1 MVSAAVRSRL
11 VELLEPVVAG
21 TGSDLEDISIRA
33 AGRRSVVEVV
43 VDRDGG
49 VTLDDV
55 AEIARVVSEALDA
68 DGVLGETPYT
78 LEVGSRGVDRPLT
91 LPRHW
96 RRATGRLVTV
106 ALRGAGSVTGR
117 VVAAQDASVELDVGG
132 TTRTVA
138 FADVTKAVVQVE
150 FGKPQAGDDEHD
162 AAAGEDHDSDDLDD
176 GDPDD
181 DDLEEEE
188 S

>member
-11 VELLEPVVAG
+11 VQLLEPVVAA
-21 TGSDLEDISIRA
+21 TGSDLEDIQIRA

-68 DGVLGETPYT
+68 DDPLGETPYT

-96 RRATGRLVTV
+96 RRATGRLVKVSARDAATAIGRIV
-106 ALRGAGSVTGR
+106 ATDDESA
-117 VVAAQDASVELDVGG
+117 ELDIDG
-132 TTRTVA
+132 TPRRIA

-150 FGKPQAGDDEHD
+150 FGKVPAHDED
-162 AAAGEDHDSDDLDD
+162 VEGEEIDE
-176 GDPDD
+176 
-181 DDLEEEE
+181 LEEEV
-188 S
+188 

>member
-1 MVSAAVRSRL
+1 MVSPAVRSRL
-11 VELLEPVVAG
+11 VQLLEPVVAA
-21 TGSDLEDISIRA
+21 TGSDLEDVQIRA

-68 DGVLGETPYT
+68 DDPLGETPDT

-96 RRATGRLVTV
+96 RRATGRLVKASV
-106 ALRGAGSVTGR
+106 REGGPVTGR
-117 VVAAQDASVELDVGG
+117 VTSTDETSAELHVDGASRRI
-132 TTRTVA
+132 T

-150 FGKPQAGDDEHD
+150 FGKGPVPGEDIDDED
-162 AAAGEDHDSDDLDD
+162 IEDGAD
-176 GDPDD
+176 GADEDGMGD
-181 DDLEEEE
+181 ENGVEEEV
-188 S
+188 

>member
-11 VELLEPVVAG
+11 VQLLEPVVAA
-21 TGSDLEDISIRA
+21 TGADLEDLQVRA

-55 AEIARVVSEALDA
+55 ADIARVVSEALDA
-68 DGVLGETPYT
+68 DDPLGETPYT

-96 RRATGRLVTV
+96 RRAIGRLVKV
-106 ALRGAGSVTGR
+106 SIRDGAAVTGR
-117 VVAAQDASVELDVGG
+117 ITAADADSAELDVEGSA
-132 TTRTVA
+132 RRIA
-138 FADVTKAVVQVE
+138 FSEVTKAVVQVE
-150 FGKPQAGDDEHD
+150 FGKGPVGNED
-162 AAAGEDHDSDDLDD
+162 A
-176 GDPDD
+176 DD
-181 DDLEEEE
+181 DDLIEADLGDDDESEEEV
-188 S
+188 

>member
-11 VELLEPVVAG
+11 VQLLEPVVAA
-21 TGSDLEDISIRA
+21 TGADLEDVQVRA

-68 DGVLGETPYT
+68 DDPLGETPYT

-96 RRATGRLVTV
+96 RRAIGRLVKV
-106 ALRGAGSVTGR
+106 SIR
-117 VVAAQDASVELDVGG
+117 
-132 TTRTVA
+132 
-138 FADVTKAVVQVE
+138 
-150 FGKPQAGDDEHD
+150 
-162 AAAGEDHDSDDLDD
+162 
-176 GDPDD
+176 
-181 DDLEEEE
+181 
-188 S
+188 

>member
-11 VELLEPVVAG
+11 VALLEPVVAA
-21 TGSDLEDISIRA
+21 TGSDLEDVQIRA

-68 DGVLGETPYT
+68 DDPLGETPYT

-91 LPRHW
+91 LARHW

-106 ALRGAGSVTGR
+106 SARGAATLTGR
-117 VVAAQDASVELDVGG
+117 IVSTDELTADLDVDG
-132 TTRTVA
+132 TGHHVT

-150 FGKPQAGDDEHD
+150 FGKGPVPGDGLDDSDADGDDQ
-162 AAAGEDHDSDDLDD
+162 D
-176 GDPDD
+176 GDDQV
-181 DDLEEEE
+181 EEG

>member
-11 VELLEPVVAG
+11 VQLLEPVVAA
-21 TGSDLEDISIRA
+21 TGSDLEDIQVRA

-49 VTLDDV
+49 ITLDDV

-68 DGVLGETPYT
+68 DDPLGETPYT

-96 RRATGRLVTV
+96 RRAIGRLVKASVRDGGT
-106 ALRGAGSVTGR
+106 VTGR
-117 VVAAQDASVELDVGG
+117 VTSADEASAELDVDGSP
-132 TTRTVA
+132 RTIA
-138 FADVTKAVVQVE
+138 FAGVTKAVVQVE
-150 FGKPQAGDDEHD
+150 FTKGPIADE
-162 AAAGEDHDSDDLDD
+162 DS
-176 GDPDD
+176 GD
-181 DDLEEEE
+181 DDLIDGAENDGDHDGEHGEEEV
-188 S
+188 

>member
-1 MVSAAVRSRL
+1 MTMQGDPMVSAAVRSRL
-11 VELLEPVVAG
+11 VQLLEPVVAA
-21 TGSDLEDISIRA
+21 TGSDLEDIQIRA

-68 DGVLGETPYT
+68 DDPLGETPYT

-96 RRATGRLVTV
+96 RRATGRLVKVSARDAAT
-106 ALRGAGSVTGR
+106 LTGR
-117 VVAAQDASVELDVGG
+117 IVATDDATAELDVDG
-132 TTRTVA
+132 VA
-138 FADVTKAVVQVE
+138 HHVTFADVTKAVVQVE
-150 FGKPQAGDDEHD
+150 FGKGPVPGDE
-162 AAAGEDHDSDDLDD
+162 LDD
-176 GDPDD
+176 DHPDENDEDND
-181 DDLEEEE
+181 DHVEEG

>member
-11 VELLEPVVAG
+11 VQLLEPVVAA
-21 TGSDLEDISIRA
+21 TGADLEDVQVRA
-33 AGRRSVVEVV
+33 AGRRSVVEVL

-68 DGVLGETPYT
+68 DDPLGETPYT

-91 LPRHW
+91 LARHW
-96 RRATGRLVTV
+96 RRATGRLVKV
-106 ALRGAGSVTGR
+106 SVRDGAGVTGR
-117 VVAAQDASVELDVGG
+117 VTAADDDGADLDVDG
-132 TTRTVA
+132 TTRRIA

-150 FGKPQAGDDEHD
+150 FGKGPVGNGD
-162 AAAGEDHDSDDLDD
+162 S
-176 GDPDD
+176 DD
-181 DDLEEEE
+181 DDLIDDIDDEDDSAEEEV
-188 S
+188 